1 MLMLDRYLVAGGRA
15 LDLAT
20 GASIRWRLRRA
31 PEAVMPPL
39 FSVRGRSWLI
49 DFDMRGRSRI
59 EVWERPASGSFAAG
73 NDDVIQAFRAALA
86 DARDGRPRALDLAE
100 VSSDCWARTQR
111 LLAREARLAG
121 FVPLAADAFGA
132 VLSQAHWRWPSWLKD
147 RAIVIFATDTRLSP
161 DATLALFR
169 LATKDARPHL
179 IVRGV
184 TGEPW
189 RPRLITAAM
198 QVHEGATAGSLI
210 TPASLV
216 ERADQLRTGG
226 RLVDAEASA
235 RWSMLLA
242 DTAGEAS
249 SARCELARCL
259 ISQRRW
265 LEARAMLLPVEGIEA
280 EALREEI
287 GRFAIEAR
295 TEPAMVEAFLEILR
309 ICQEVEDATNA
320 LARVAFRLNET
331 LAASRV
337 AFVIRERDQ
346 PHAVAHA
353 GGGVP
358 SAVELVL
365 AAQVLDTGVT
375 LPLVDRGRSV
385 ETAWP
390 IRYGATIVG
399 ALWCHWSMGV
409 PLVAQDVANV
419 LGLAATAA
427 APAVHHLVERHRTPQ
442 LAGAL
447 VPDLIGESHVM
458 ETVRHAV
465 LRAAAS
471 PFPVLVEGE
480 SGSGKELV
488 ARAIHATSARR
499 SRRFCA
505 LNCAAIADDL
515 VEAELFGHTRGAF
528 TGAVSERLG
537 LFEEAQGGTLF
548 LDEVAEL
555 SARVQ
560 AKLLRTLQEGEVRRV
575 GESSTRKVD
584 ARIVAATNRPLAS
597 EAAAGRFRTDLRY
610 RLDVLRITIPP
621 LRERLEDIPQ
631 LVRHT
636 WSVLADRT
644 GSRAVLSPAALSM
657 LGSHD
662 WPGNV
667 RELQNVLASVMV
679 AGPQRGV
686 IGPQSLPAHITRATA
701 MVSRATLAEARREF
715 EARYVRAALARA
727 GGRVMVAARD
737 LGVSRQGLNKLTA
750 RLGLSSLEKPVAA
763 CTRHRLTPATD

>member
-20 GASIRWRLRRA
+20 GATIRWRSRRA
-31 PEAVMPPL
+31 PLAAMPAL

-49 DFDMRGRSRI
+49 DFDLRGTSRI
-59 EVWERPASGSFAAG
+59 EMWERPASGSFAAG
-73 NDDVIQAFRAALA
+73 NDDIIHAFRAALA
-86 DARDGRPRALDLAE
+86 DARDGQPRALDLAE
-100 VSSDCWARTQR
+100 VTSDIWARTQR
-111 LLAREARLAG
+111 VLAREARLAG

-132 VLSQAHWRWPSWLKD
+132 VLSQARWRWPSWLKD

-161 DATLALFR
+161 DATLALFK

-189 RPRLITAAM
+189 RPRLIAAAM
-198 QVHEGATAGSLI
+198 QVHEASVDDAVVTS
-210 TPASLV
+210 ASLV
-216 ERADQLRTGG
+216 DRAGEMRAGG
-226 RLVDAEASA
+226 ALVDAEASA

-242 DTAGEAS
+242 ETEGEGA
-249 SARCELARCL
+249 SARCELARCF

-265 LEARAMLLPVEGIEA
+265 LEARAILMPIEGGEA
-280 EALREEI
+280 QALREHI
-287 GRFAIEAR
+287 SRFSIEAR

-309 ICQEVEDATNA
+309 ICQDVDDATAA
-320 LARVAFRLNET
+320 LARVACRLNET

-337 AFVIRERDQ
+337 AFVIRDRDE

-353 GGGVP
+353 GGTVP
-358 SAVELVL
+358 SSADLAL

-375 LPLVDRGRSV
+375 LPMVNRGHSV

-390 IRYGATIVG
+390 VRYGATIVG
-399 ALWCHWSMGV
+399 ALWCHWSMGA
-409 PLVAQDVANV
+409 PLVAQDVTSV

-427 APAVHHLVERHRTPQ
+427 APAVHDVVERHRTPQ
-442 LAGAL
+442 LSGAL
-447 VPDLIGESHVM
+447 VPDLVGDSGM
-458 ETVRHAV
+458 MDTVRHAV

-471 PFPVLVEGE
+471 PFPVLIEGE

-528 TGAVSERLG
+528 TGAVAERLG

-555 SARVQ
+555 TARVQ

-575 GESSTRKVD
+575 GESSTRRVD

-621 LRERLEDIPQ
+621 LRERLEDIPP

-636 WSVLADRT
+636 WSVLATRT
-644 GSRAVLSPAALSM
+644 GSRAVLSPSALSM
-657 LGSHD
+657 LGSYD

-686 IGPQSLPAHITRATA
+686 IGPQSLTAHITRATA
-701 MVSRATLAEARREF
+701 MVSRTTLAEARRDF

-737 LGVSRQGLNKLTA
+737 LGVSRQGLKKLTA
-750 RLGLSSLEKPVAA
+750 RLGL
-763 CTRHRLTPATD
+763 TGHRLTPATDQTPI